1 MMILNS
7 YFKQSKSP
15 FYSFIFILPLFVIYE
30 FGISA
35 ISSKDLPTI
44 RNGADVL
51 LRKILAT
58 VGISGIYGMAMFLL
72 IGIIITF
79 LINKGEFRKL
89 KFKGNYFIFMI
100 FESILWSVILFIIL
114 SQGQLLLGKGTA
126 KLLIQQIVLSIGSGI
141 FEEFVFRV
149 VLVSS
154 FALIVGL
161 FFKKQYFY
169 KMSFAVIVAAV
180 IFSLFHFIG
189 DYADIPKT
197 SLFILRFTA
206 GIILGY
212 IYILRGFGIAAY
224 SHSFYN
230 LIVFTQTIPDS

>member
-1 MMILNS
+1 MIFNNYL
-7 YFKQSKSP
+7 KQSKSL
-15 FYSFIFILPLFVIYE
+15 FYSFIFILPLLIIYE

-51 LRKILAT
+51 LRKILAAAG
-58 VGISGIYGMAMFLL
+58 VSGIYGLAILLL

-79 LINKGEFRKL
+79 FINKGKFKKL
-89 KFKGNYFIFMI
+89 QFKGNYFIVMLL
-100 FESILWSVILFIIL
+100 ESIFWSIILFIIL
-114 SQGQLLLGKGTA
+114 SQGQLLLGKGTG
-126 KLLIQQIVLSIGSGI
+126 KLLIQQIVLSIGSGM

-149 VLVSS
+149 MLVGV

-161 FFKKQYFY
+161 FIKNQYFW
-169 KMSFAVIVAAV
+169 KMTISIIAAAI
-180 IFSLFHFIG
+180 IFSVFHFIG
-189 DYADIPKT
+189 EYADIPKT

-230 LIVFTQTIPDS
+230 LIVFTQIIPDS